1 MMIFIHVF
9 GTKFESTWVR
19 AKNRVFASGF
29 APEKMT
35 Q

>member
-1 MMIFIHVF
+1 MMNFLYVF